1 MTNPKN
7 DKNIYKVFNNVQYRL
22 LDNKENFS
30 HVVNMALGKEATT
43 PSTLHSCDSREIAL
57 ISKATEKAIE
67 ENEENEVVRESLS
80 RLSKELW
87 VRIGG
92 LQQYQDFS
100 VLWLIKFDFFQYKGV
115 SLCLCNC
122 RCDSYGKLFL
132 VYR

>member
-43 PSTLHSCDSREIAL
+43 PLTLHSCDSREIAL

-100 VLWLIKFDFFQYKGV
+100 VL
-115 SLCLCNC
+115 
-122 RCDSYGKLFL
+122 
-132 VYR
+132 

>member
-43 PSTLHSCDSREIAL
+43 PSTLRSCDSREIAL

-67 ENEENEVVRESLS
+67 ENEENEVVRESLLN
-80 RLSKELW
+80 LSKELF
-87 VRIGG
+87 R
-92 LQQYQDFS
+92 D
-100 VLWLIKFDFFQYKGV
+100 IKKANIKKDGKCIY
-115 SLCLCNC
+115 LCIET
-122 RCDSYGKLFL
+122 RA
-132 VYR
+132 

>member
-1 MTNPKN
+1 MTNLKN

-43 PSTLHSCDSREIAL
+43 PLTLHSCDS
-57 ISKATEKAIE
+57 TEKAIE

-100 VLWLIKFDFFQYKGV
+100 VMWLIKFDFFQYKGV

-132 VYR
+132 IYR

>member
-1 MTNPKN
+1 MTEAQNNK
-7 DKNIYKVFNNVQYRL
+7 DVYKKFNNAHYQL
-22 LDNKENFS
+22 LDKKDNFS
-30 HVVNMALGKEATT
+30 LLVNMALGREATT

-57 ISKATEKAIE
+57 ISKSTEKAIE

-132 VYR
+132 IYR

>member
-67 ENEENEVVRESLS
+67 ENEENEVVRESLLK
-80 RLSKELW
+80 LSKELF
-87 VRIGG
+87 R
-92 LQQYQDFS
+92 D
-100 VLWLIKFDFFQYKGV
+100 IKKANIKKGRQV
-115 SLCLCNC
+115 HIFMHREPEHKQKGCQGKDTSL
-122 RCDSYGKLFL
+122 
-132 VYR
+132 

>member
-1 MTNPKN
+1 
-7 DKNIYKVFNNVQYRL
+7 
-22 LDNKENFS
+22 
-30 HVVNMALGKEATT
+30 MALGKEATT
-43 PSTLHSCDSREIAL
+43 PLTLHSCDSREIAL

-100 VLWLIKFDFFQYKGV
+100 VL
-115 SLCLCNC
+115 
-122 RCDSYGKLFL
+122 
-132 VYR
+132 

>member
-67 ENEENEVVRESLS
+67 ENEENEVVRESLLK
-80 RLSKELW
+80 LSKELF
-87 VRIGG
+87 R
-92 LQQYQDFS
+92 D
-100 VLWLIKFDFFQYKGV
+100 IKKANIKKGRQV
-115 SLCLCNC
+115 HISMHREPEHKQKGCQGKDPSL
-122 RCDSYGKLFL
+122 
-132 VYR
+132 

>member
-30 HVVNMALGKEATT
+30 HIVNMSLGKEATT

-100 VLWLIKFDFFQYKGV
+100 VMWLIKFDFFQYKGV

-122 RCDSYGKLFL
+122 RCGSCGKLFL
-132 VYR
+132 IYR